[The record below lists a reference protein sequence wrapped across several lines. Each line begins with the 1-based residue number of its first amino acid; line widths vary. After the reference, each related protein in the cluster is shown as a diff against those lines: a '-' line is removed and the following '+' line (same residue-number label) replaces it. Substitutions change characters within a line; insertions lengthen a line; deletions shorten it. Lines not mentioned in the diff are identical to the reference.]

1 MVCGFSLVIA
11 GYRPVTAR
19 SLSQRQ
25 GQHLDGCIRG
35 SPGGPGWVHMHG
47 LGINQDKVAEENL
60 PGDFFM
66 DSRLLA
72 TSNFGA
78 AVFRF
83 FVDLESNRCWYTHQ
97 NFYCIEP
104 RTAGDHCRHP
114 MTKTARADPAGTY
127 GHRGSLSKATVSEPG
142 HSSHGIPDSMQTSAL
157 RLPHLLY
164 MWSGEKQGMG
174 QSP

>member
-1 MVCGFSLVIA
+1 
-11 GYRPVTAR
+11 
-19 SLSQRQ
+19 
-25 GQHLDGCIRG
+25 
-35 SPGGPGWVHMHG
+35 MHG

-66 DSRLLA
+66 DSHLLA

-78 AVFRF
+78 AVSRF

-104 RTAGDHCRHP
+104 RMAGDHCMHP

-127 GHRGSLSKATVSEPG
+127 RHRGSQSLATLLMAYLTLCRHLFSDFPIFSTLGLERNKAWGNLHE
-142 HSSHGIPDSMQTSAL
+142 
-157 RLPHLLY
+157 
-164 MWSGEKQGMG
+164 
-174 QSP
+174 